1 MREYGKINS
10 SFWMSESVKQLS
22 DDGKMLALYLLTCPH
37 GNMLGCFRIPD
48 GYVSDDLNWPIERV
62 SKGFRELSE
71 RGFSERCE
79 QSKWVLIFN
88 FLEYNP
94 FENPNVGKAAAKAY
108 TAIPDKLSAKSIL
121 TRILAESCPFFP
133 KAELNPSPNPSA
145 TLPNSARNP
154 EPEPEPEPNQSLN
167 QNQNQ
172 SLSSGA
178 EKSAPPPKTE
188 ITESAKPE
196 TDLQAACRETWKSYS
211 DAYFLRYETEPVR
224 NATINTQVKAFV
236 KRIGAEEAPHVAAFF
251 VQSNAAFYVQR
262 GHTFGNLLADAE
274 KLRTEWATGRTMTGT
289 RARQIDATQANYSV
303 VDEAMRIL
311 EAQRETTA

>member
-1 MREYGKINS
+1 MRDYGKINS

-48 GYVSDDLNWPIERV
+48 GYVSDDLGWPIERV
-62 SKGFRELSE
+62 SKGFVELFNN
-71 RGFSERCE
+71 GFARRCE
-79 QSKWVLIFN
+79 TSKWVLIFN

-94 FENPNVGKAAAKAY
+94 FENPNVGKAAAKVYAS
-108 TAIPDKLSAKSIL
+108 IPDKLDAKSML

-133 KAELNPSPNPSA
+133 KAELNPLLNPSE

-154 EPEPEPEPNQSLN
+154 EPEPEPN
-167 QNQNQ
+167 QNQNLNL

-178 EKSAPPPKTE
+178 EKSAPPQKTE
-188 ITESAKPE
+188 IAESAKPE
-196 TDLQAACRETWKSYS
+196 TDLQAACRETWKFYS
-211 DAYFLRYETEPVR
+211 DAYFARYEADPVR

-289 RARQIDATQANYSV
+289 RARQIDQTQANFSV
-303 VDEAMRIL
+303 VGEAMKIL
-311 EAQRETTA
+311 EAQRAEIA